1 MPGFPT
7 LNLALLLGHFNHLL
21 WKGFLN
27 HHIVIFLCLLSC
39 LRNHEWLIH
48 VFLNFLLIEQFS
60 KMVERKRRRRI
71 QQHHLLSNVI
81 LLGQDLVVLL
91 IWGKITFCQRRQ
103 CMNLDYYLCMHTSY
117 PVLTSIWL
125 GMIFM
130 LILSFRVSFFSFFIH
145 FLNIDLIPCTNL
157 IVNQVLSNSVKDL

>member
-1 MPGFPT
+1 M
-7 LNLALLLGHFNHLL
+7 
-21 WKGFLN
+21 
-27 HHIVIFLCLLSC
+27 
-39 LRNHEWLIH
+39 H

-71 QQHHLLSNVI
+71 QHHLLSNVI